1 MQGSID
7 HEGALNGR
15 FNYGWS
21 DSDITKVQANVGASQ
36 HFIVRRLCPD

>member
-21 DSDITKVQANVGASQ
+21 DSDITKVQANVGVS
-36 HFIVRRLCPD
+36 